1 MTQPTNTFD
10 TYDAVGNREDLQD
23 KIYMV
28 SPEKTPVM
36 SAGRRFKATAKFHE
50 WQRDSLAT
58 PNKDNAVIEGDDRT
72 GTALTPTDR
81 VGNYAQLFDKVAVV
95 TSSQKKSNSAG
106 RSDEMKYQIATKA
119 IPELKRDIEAMLISN
134 NAAVAGNSTTAR
146 KSAGIGT
153 MVYTNASHGTGT
165 PNGSTTAHTSGA
177 ATTAPV
183 VCGTLRAFAESQI
196 KTVMQGIYTNS
207 GEMPSFVS
215 LTPSHKSGFSAFTG
229 IATSRYQVG
238 KGKGEQTRIIGGADI
253 YVSDF
258 GELTIVPNYVQ
269 ATASPNTVL
278 ILNPEH
284 YGVAYFQDFATEP
297 LAKTGHTD
305 KEMVK
310 AEVLAVVTSQ
320 TAQGKVA
327 DLTA

>member
-1 MTQPTNTFD
+1 MAQPTNTYD
-10 TYDAVGNREDLQD
+10 TYDVTGNREDLQD

-28 SPEKTPVM
+28 SPEKTPVL

-72 GTALTPTDR
+72 GTALTATDR

-95 TSSQKKSNSAG
+95 TTSQRRSNPAG
-106 RSDEMKYQIATKA
+106 RSDEMKYQIAMKA

-146 KSAGIGT
+146 KSGGLGT
-153 MVYTNASHGTGT
+153 MIYTNTSHGVG
-165 PNGSTTAHTSGA
+165 GSTATHSSGA
-177 ATTAPV
+177 PTTAPTA
-183 VCGTLRAFAESQI
+183 GTNRAFAESQL
-196 KTVMQGIYTNS
+196 KTVMQSIFTNS
-207 GEMPSFVS
+207 GEMPSMVS

-229 IATSRYQVG
+229 IAQNRRETG
-238 KGKGEQTRIIGGADI
+238 KKQAAIIGGADV

-258 GELTIVPNYVQ
+258 GELSIVPNYVQ
-269 ATASPNTVL
+269 ATASANTVL

-284 YGVAYFQDFATEP
+284 YGVAFFQDFKTEP

-305 KEMVK
+305 KEMVS
-310 AEVLAVVTSQ
+310 AEVIAVCTSQ